1 MEISNLSY
9 KCNYKWHTNVKI
21 TVFDLD
27 GKVIDVQEL
36 HNLITTVGLSMARNF
51 LKGTIAD
58 GQIKYMAMGSDSTV
72 PALADTTLGTETFR
86 KANTAQVT
94 SGDDALI
101 TTTYVSPSENAV
113 QIEEIG
119 WFAGAAAGAGA
130 DSGIMIS
137 RVLYSRLKT
146 TLESV
151 QVVRTDTIQE
161 A

>member
-1 MEISNLSY
+1 MDIKGN
-9 KCNYKWHTNVKI
+9 WRWVTNIKV
-21 TVFDLD
+21 TVFDLE
-27 GKVIDVQEL
+27 GQIIDIQEF
-36 HNLITTVGLSMARNF
+36 HNLITTVGLEMVRDF
-51 LKGTIAD
+51 LKGTVAD
-58 GQIKYMAMGSDSTV
+58 GQIKYMALGSDSTA

-119 WFAGAAAGAGA
+119 WFAGTAAGAGA
-130 DSGIMIS
+130 NSGIMVS

-146 TLESV
+146 TLESI
-151 QVVRTDTIQE
+151 QVVRTDTHAE